1 MGNLLNMYISIIL
14 PLTTSG
20 YNYTC
25 LLAAFVHIL
34 LTGTGHVWVD
44 GFRFEEV
51 DHSIPVTNLEPEREL
66 PNEPLNL
73 AFEEL

>member
-1 MGNLLNMYISIIL
+1 M
-14 PLTTSG
+14 
-20 YNYTC
+20 
-25 LLAAFVHIL
+25 AAFVHIL